1 MKWVGGEGF
10 KFYELAPSFITT
22 DEFGNP
28 VIDDFYNDAKL
39 IKAMCKL
46 MNYIYKPSKSEHWK
60 HGVGQGN
67 NYIYVTTQ
75 MLSSAMIQQISSH
88 LGQNATL
95 LVCPKKFEPGADK
108 IDSRITIK
116 KIPQSVLKACNFGK
130 KEYLLPIKESAIE
143 EIDLDD
149 EGNND

>member
-1 MKWVGGEGF
+1 MGDHAYTHCKVRLDKVIDGSDQGGISKARDWKGGGGF

-46 MNYIYKPSKSEHWK
+46 MNYVYKPSKTEYWK
-60 HGVGQGN
+60 HGIGQGN

-75 MLSSAMIQQISSH
+75 MLSSALIQQISAH
-88 LGQNATL
+88 LGQNETL
-95 LVCPKKFEPGADK
+95 LICPKNVFF
-108 IDSRITIK
+108 IR
-116 KIPQSVLKACNFGK
+116 L
-130 KEYLLPIKESAIE
+130 
-143 EIDLDD
+143 
-149 EGNND
+149 